1 VSEQDRARRV
11 IKFYGTGAEYGC
23 FSNFAHYPIRL
34 NGCAWPTVEHFFQA
48 QKFPDTDY
56 EEAIR
61 QAKSPAKAKAM
72 GRSRKYRL
80 RRDWEA
86 VKDGVMRQAVQ
97 AKFTQHDDLRAVLLA
112 TGDALLVEDSPTDAY
127 WGIGS
132 HGGGRNKLGQILMNV
147 REELRAREQGG

>member
-1 VSEQDRARRV
+1 MSPAV
-11 IKFYGTGAEYGC
+11 IKFYGTGCEHGC

-34 NGCAWPTVEHFFQA
+34 SGGLWPTVEHYFQA

-80 RRDWEA
+80 RRDWET
-86 VKDGVMRQAVQ
+86 VKDGIMREAVL
-97 AKFTQHDDLRAVLLA
+97 AKFTQHAEIRAVLLA
-112 TGDALLVEDSPTDAY
+112 TGDAVIVEDSPTDAY
-127 WGIGS
+127 WGCGS
-132 HGGGRNKLGQILMNV
+132 HGGGKNKLGRILMSV
-147 REELRAREQGG
+147 RDELRARQR